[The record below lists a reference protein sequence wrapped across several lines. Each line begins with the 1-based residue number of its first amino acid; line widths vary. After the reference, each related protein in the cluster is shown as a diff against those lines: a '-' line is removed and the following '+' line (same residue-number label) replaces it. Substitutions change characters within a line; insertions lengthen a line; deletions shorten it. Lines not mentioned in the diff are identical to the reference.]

1 MSLLLDRWKK
11 MSHLQPLRR
20 LSKTMDLEIKCL
32 IRTPFWSLLSL
43 SSEVNI
49 EAVVFILG
57 YIKECDWVQ

>member
-1 MSLLLDRWKK
+1 